1 MKLRWIHIENY
12 RNLRDVTIY
21 LHETSNYF
29 VGENSVGKSNFLDLM
44 LLLSQ
49 GRGFTEL
56 DFLEFEKPIRITW
69 EVDLNPQEETY
80 YQDDDDSTVNTVKIQ
95 VEQLIQEVYPRLYRC
110 TDTMRRELPLS
121 LLRHMVYIYQRDAN
135 TALLPEL
142 YMDLEQAMTKIFD
155 EFSETV
161 GCCLMEPGPYLRE
174 RDLGPSCY
182 EAVRRIMP
190 ILEPDGGHPA
200 DSVRIIT
207 MVALRVLA
215 ELFARSKSRVVSLEN
230 SIYITNEGKRILPIF
245 ISIDEPEIRL
255 SPYLQRAVLTY
266 YRQIVNNENEG
277 FLFLLKKLF
286 NLDGLDGQLL
296 IVTHATDALM
306 DDYRHIIRFYRTS
319 NGMVRVACGSLF
331 QFPRDVEKHL
341 IMHFPEGK
349 EALYARCVIIV
360 EGETEYGSF
369 RGFGEKLGINFDYF
383 GICLINARGEASIE
397 KLATLFRSFEIP
409 TVVLY
414 DRDVMGKYESKH
426 RDTVFFTDEACFEM
440 DVVRHLLARR
450 GRTTLDAIVKDLSD
464 GGGVVSKEML
474 RKGLA
479 KLGLNDVRPIPRKL
493 KNISDRQHDDLE
505 VYYFSWFYGNKGVI
519 VGRRMASFMSADDI
533 PPAFAAVIQK
543 AKALALANAH
553 SSQKEEI
560 YDRYTK
566 V

>member
-29 VGENSVGKSNFLDLM
+29 VGENAVGKSNFLDLM
-44 LLLSQ
+44 SLLAQ
-49 GRGFTEL
+49 GQGFTEL
-56 DFLEFEKPIRITW
+56 DFLEFEKPIRITL
-69 EVDLNPQEETY
+69 EVELNPQEEQY
-80 YQDDDDSTVNTVKIQ
+80 YYDADDSSVNSVTIQ
-95 VEQLIQEVYPRLYRC
+95 VEQLIQEVYPRLYRR
-110 TDTMRRELPLS
+110 TDTTRRELPLS
-121 LLRHMVYIYQRDAN
+121 LLRHMVYIYQRDQQSV
-135 TALLPEL
+135 LRPDVYSEL
-142 YMDLEQAMTKIFD
+142 EHAVTDAFD
-155 EFSETV
+155 EFSKTV
-161 GCCLMEPGPYLRE
+161 GCCLLEPGPYLRE
-174 RDLGPSCY
+174 RDLGSACY

-200 DSVRIIT
+200 DSVRLIT
-207 MVALRVLA
+207 LVALRVLT
-215 ELFARSKSRVVSLEN
+215 ELFARSKSRVISLEN
-230 SIYITNEGKRILPIF
+230 SVFVTAEGKRILPIF
-245 ISIDEPEIRL
+245 ISIDEPETRL

-286 NLDGLDGQLL
+286 NIDGLDGQLF

-306 DDYRHIIRFYRTS
+306 DDYRNIIRFYRTA

-409 TVVLY
+409 TVMLY
-414 DRDVMGKYESKH
+414 DRDVIGKYESKH
-426 RDTVFFTDEACFEM
+426 KNTVFFTDEPCFEM

-450 GRTTLDAIVKDLSD
+450 GRATLDAIVKDLSD

-474 RKGLA
+474 RKGLT
-479 KLGLNDVRPIPRKL
+479 KLGLTDVRPIPRKL
-493 KNISDRQHDDLE
+493 KNISDRRQDDLE
-505 VYYFSWFYGNKGVI
+505 IYYFSWFYGNKGVI
-519 VGRRMASFMSADDI
+519 VGRRMAAFMSAEDI
-533 PPAFAAVIQK
+533 PPAFKAVIQQ
-543 AKALALANAH
+543 AKTLALANAR